1 MSAFPYQ
8 HSYSMH
14 HEHYDVAQE
23 IHSLFN
29 KQVDKAMTAVS
40 TALGFDPF
48 TRDLDDYKMAY
59 GLVVPPVL
67 YDDNKDLCD
76 ALADYVKAVFRTH
89 YVNITVGQWREP
101 MTYRDLDCVGSRS
114 RDLDIP
120 HHYYME
126 LNPYVIGTRRPPLD
140 PSDMEPFPYKWT
152 LDLNAD
158 DAYHYYIKIAS
169 LDGTNSAW
177 KTKDGETAAEPG
189 NTAWESK
196 HGCDDDACSCCS
208 E

>member
-1 MSAFPYQ
+1 MSSFPYQ
-8 HSYSMH
+8 HGYSTH
-14 HEHYDVAQE
+14 TEHYDVAQE
-23 IHSLFN
+23 IHDLFS
-29 KQVDKAMTAVS
+29 KQITSAMTAVS
-40 TALGFDPF
+40 DILGFDPF
-48 TRDLDDYKMAY
+48 TRELDDYKIAH

-67 YDDNKDLCD
+67 YNDNRDLCD
-76 ALADYVKAVFRTH
+76 ALVDYVKAVFRTH

-114 RDLDIP
+114 RDLYVP

-126 LNPYVIGTRRPPLD
+126 LNTYVIGTRRPPLD
-140 PSDMEPFPYKWT
+140 AASMDSFPYKWT
-152 LDLNAD
+152 LDLNTA
-158 DAYHYYIKIAS
+158 DAYHYIIKIESTQGEIAS
-169 LDGTNSAW
+169 W

-196 HGCDDDACSCCS
+196 HGCDDDECSCCS